1 MITCCILPISL
12 RKTYGLL
19 RFQFSSI
26 FTEKILS
33 QKRIKT
39 FVNNSLKKNQH
50 FLKIIPRI
58 KIIIK

>member
-1 MITCCILPISL
+1 MDYFAFNFQVFLP
-12 RKTYGLL
+12 KK
-19 RFQFSSI
+19 FCH
-26 FTEKILS
+26 EK
-33 QKRIKT
+33 QIKT